1 MCMFSEPP
9 DAYDPPMGPP
19 GWDYGTDGSP
29 KPVVVTRKNTKVV
42 KDKNG
47 RDHTVRVPTGPVPPN
62 HKPAT
67 DAQLLLA
74 NWISSVVGKDIPMS
88 NSCKKFSDF
97 ISRNM
102 DEFEHLKDEDPA
114 SAFYEEDDAEAAYY
128 YDEQW

>member
-19 GWDYGTDGSP
+19 GG
-29 KPVVVTRKNTKVV
+29 KVDVYDDMSGRTAAGKKMV
-42 KDKNG
+42 KDKYG
-47 RDHTVRVPTGPVPPN
+47 RKHIVNVPTGPVPPG

-88 NSCKKFSDF
+88 NSCQKFSDF
-97 ISRNM
+97 ISRNK
-102 DEFEHLKDEDPA
+102 DEFDHRKDEDPA
-114 SAFYEEDDAEAAYY
+114 KAFYEEDDAEAVYY